1 MSINKK
7 LETPYEKLDRILDET
22 IDNVIS
28 DKISLSK
35 GRVISQLTS
44 NRINA
49 AIIQCY
55 FAASN
60 PPAAIGFRNDA
71 TLDIPHEEESS
82 EQQQQK

>member
-1 MSINKK
+1 MS
-7 LETPYEKLDRILDET
+7 PYEKLDKILEET

-60 PPAAIGFRNDA
+60 PSAAIGFRNYT
-71 TLDIPHEEESS
+71 TLEIEGITTEN
-82 EQQQQK
+82 